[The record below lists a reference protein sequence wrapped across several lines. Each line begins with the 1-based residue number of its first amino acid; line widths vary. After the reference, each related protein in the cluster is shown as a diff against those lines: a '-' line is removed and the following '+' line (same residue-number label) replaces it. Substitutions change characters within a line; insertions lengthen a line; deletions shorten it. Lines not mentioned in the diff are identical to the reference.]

1 MSEEFKNALD
11 KMSDLVLHEDCGCAE
26 ENLQQLRLIQEQAK
40 TILKLHDLIA
50 SADMRSRLAFGEARE
65 ANEKMQK
72 LVEKNKKDF
81 EFLMNSPKQMEK
93 FKNKN
98 KGYGGINV

>member
-1 MSEEFKNALD
+1 
-11 KMSDLVLHEDCGCAE
+11 MSDLILHEDCGCAE
-26 ENLQQLRLIQEQAK
+26 ENLQQLRLIQEQSK
-40 TILKLHDLIA
+40 TILKLQDLIA

-72 LVEKNKKDF
+72 VVEKNKKDF

>member
-1 MSEEFKNALD
+1 
-11 KMSDLVLHEDCGCAE
+11 MSDLILHEHCTCTT
-26 ENLQQLRLIQEQAK
+26 ENMDQIKMIHEQNEL
-40 TILKLHDLIA
+40 ILKLYDQIA
-50 SADMRSRLAFGEARE
+50 SADMRSRLAFGNARE
-65 ANEKMQK
+65 ALEKTEK

>member
-1 MSEEFKNALD
+1 MRK
-11 KMSDLVLHEDCGCAE
+11 SDLILHEDCGCAE
-26 ENLQQLRLIQEQAK
+26 ENLQQLRLIQEQSK
-40 TILKLHDLIA
+40 TILKLQDLIA

>member
-1 MSEEFKNALD
+1 
-11 KMSDLVLHEDCGCAE
+11 MSDLILHEHCNCTK
-26 ENLQQLRLIQEQAK
+26 ENMDQIRMIHEQNEL
-40 TILKLHDLIA
+40 ILKLHDVIA
-50 SADMRSRLAFGEARE
+50 SADMRSRLAFGNARE

-93 FKNKN
+93 FKNK
-98 KGYGGINV
+98 KKWTGGIDV

>member
-50 SADMRSRLAFGEARE
+50 SADMRSRLAFGEARS
-65 ANEKMQK
+65 ANEQMKK
-72 LVEKNKKDF
+72 LVDKNKKDF
-81 EFLMNSPKQMEK
+81 EFLMNLKTKRNGQE
-93 FKNKN
+93 
-98 KGYGGINV
+98 G

>member
-1 MSEEFKNALD
+1 
-11 KMSDLVLHEDCGCAE
+11 MSDLILHEHCSCTV
-26 ENLQQLRLIQEQAK
+26 ENLEHLRIIQEQSK

-50 SADMRSRLAFGEARE
+50 SADMRSRLAFGNARE

-81 EFLMNSPKQMEK
+81 EFLIYSPQQTDK
-93 FKNKN
+93 FKNK
-98 KGYGGINV
+98 KKLTGGIDV

>member
-1 MSEEFKNALD
+1 
-11 KMSDLVLHEDCGCAE
+11 MSDLILHEDCGCAE
-26 ENLQQLRLIQEQAK
+26 ENLQQLRLIQEQSK

-50 SADMRSRLAFGEARE
+50 SADMRSRLAFGNARE

>member
-1 MSEEFKNALD
+1 MDL
-11 KMSDLVLHEDCGCAE
+11 SDLIIHEHCNCTK
-26 ENLQQLRLIQEQAK
+26 ENLEHLRIIQEQSK

-50 SADMRSRLAFGEARE
+50 SADMRSRLAFGNARE

-81 EFLMNSPKQMEK
+81 EFLINSPQQTDK
-93 FKNKN
+93 FKNK
-98 KGYGGINV
+98 KKWTGGIDV

>member
-1 MSEEFKNALD
+1 
-11 KMSDLVLHEDCGCAE
+11 MSDLILHEHCSCTV
-26 ENLQQLRLIQEQAK
+26 ENLEHLRIIQEQSK

-50 SADMRSRLAFGEARE
+50 SADMRSRLAFSNARE

-81 EFLMNSPKQMEK
+81 EFLLNSPQQTDK
-93 FKNKN
+93 FKNK
-98 KGYGGINV
+98 KKWTGGIDV